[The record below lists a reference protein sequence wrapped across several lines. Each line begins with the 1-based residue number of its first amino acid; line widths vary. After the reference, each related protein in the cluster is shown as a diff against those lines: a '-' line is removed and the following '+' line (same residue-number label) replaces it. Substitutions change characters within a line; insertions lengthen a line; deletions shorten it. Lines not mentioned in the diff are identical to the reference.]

1 MELCLVIPIIG
12 LFIIALSIV
21 FFLLAFISTKCY
33 NKLKNIKVFYLYC
46 LFLLII
52 GFLILLISVNPENE
66 ENLLEK
72 LKNIIYDIDDKYS
85 PCKEKKDQDENNK
98 DHKEF
103 DKENQTIYNKSKENE
118 TNINDDN
125 KIYDNNLNDDNK
137 TYDNNLKDN
146 KKDYN
151 NNLNDHNNLNDDN
164 KMYDYDFNDESS
176 INKGKNKEDENKN
189 NENKNEY
196 IIEHSNTKN
205 NITGYI
211 RNVSFNPQ
219 FFVYNFAKFWIK
231 FANFLRVVGRKI
243 INFIYKDRNIKE

>member
-137 TYDNNLKDN
+137 TYDNNLNDN
-146 KKDYN
+146 KKDY
-151 NNLNDHNNLNDDN
+151 DYNLNDDN
-164 KMYDYDFNDESS
+164 NLNDGYKTYDYDFNDES

>member
-125 KIYDNNLNDDNK
+125 KTYDNNLNDDNK
-137 TYDNNLKDN
+137 TYDNNLNDN
-146 KKDYN
+146 KKDY
-151 NNLNDHNNLNDDN
+151 DYNLNDDN
-164 KMYDYDFNDESS
+164 NLNDGYKTYDYDFNDES

-189 NENKNEY
+189 NENKNDY

-243 INFIYKDRNIKE
+243 INFIYKDRNITE

>member
-125 KIYDNNLNDDNK
+125 KTYDNNLNDDNK
-137 TYDNNLKDN
+137 TYDNNLNDN
-146 KKDYN
+146 KKDY
-151 NNLNDHNNLNDDN
+151 DYNLNDDN
-164 KMYDYDFNDESS
+164 NLNDGYKTYDYDFNDES

>member
-72 LKNIIYDIDDKYS
+72 LKDIIYDIDDKYS

-103 DKENQTIYNKSKENE
+103 DKENQTIYNKRL
-118 TNINDDN
+118 TMAINT
-125 KIYDNNLNDDNK
+125 K
-137 TYDNNLKDN
+137 TYISK
-146 KKDYN
+146 
-151 NNLNDHNNLNDDN
+151 
-164 KMYDYDFNDESS
+164 
-176 INKGKNKEDENKN
+176 
-189 NENKNEY
+189 
-196 IIEHSNTKN
+196 SNTIVKGSNVNLALNPIMELNYGIRMEWHTLQLRKQKSKRFMLKN
-205 NITGYI
+205 HMFQLLGTKLVN
-211 RNVSFNPQ
+211 
-219 FFVYNFAKFWIK
+219 
-231 FANFLRVVGRKI
+231 
-243 INFIYKDRNIKE
+243 

>member
-103 DKENQTIYNKSKENE
+103 DKENQNIYNKIKENE

-137 TYDNNLKDN
+137 TYDNNLNDN
-146 KKDYN
+146 KKDNDN
-151 NNLNDHNNLNDDN
+151 NSNDDNNLNDDN
-164 KMYDYDFNDESS
+164 KMYDYDFNDES

>member
-137 TYDNNLKDN
+137 TYDNNLNDN
-146 KKDYN
+146 KKDY
-151 NNLNDHNNLNDDN
+151 DYNLNDDN
-164 KMYDYDFNDESS
+164 NINDGYKTYDYDFNDES

-243 INFIYKDRNIKE
+243 INFIYKDRNITE

>member
-137 TYDNNLKDN
+137 TYDNNLNDN
-146 KKDYN
+146 KKDY
-151 NNLNDHNNLNDDN
+151 DYNLNDDN
-164 KMYDYDFNDESS
+164 NLNDGYKTYDYDFNDES

-231 FANFLRVVGRKI
+231 FANFLRFVGRKI
-243 INFIYKDRNIKE
+243 INFIYKDRNITE

>member
-137 TYDNNLKDN
+137 TYDNNLNDN
-146 KKDYN
+146 KKDY
-151 NNLNDHNNLNDDN
+151 DYNLNDDN
-164 KMYDYDFNDESS
+164 NINDGYKTYDYDFNDES